1 MVINKR
7 RALRGKRKSKKS
19 FVKSLRFLGV
29 NSAGLKPKLMTFKK
43 VVNDLK
49 PAVFFV
55 EETKYKDVGKL
66 KMDNYV
72 IFELVRQSRDGG
84 GGLALGCVK
93 ELQPV
98 WVREGDDQVEALSVN
113 IFIKQMKIR
122 CCVAYGCQES
132 DSVNRKEAFWK
143 YLDEEIFEANH
154 SESAFILHFDGN
166 LWAGENIIPGD
177 PRPQNRNGKF
187 FKEFLDRHPHLSV
200 VNGLSLCEGLITR
213 SRFRDGKWERS
224 VLDFF
229 VICSRLLPY
238 LKKMVIDERK
248 DYILTNYQNVGVSGK
263 AVDSDH
269 FTEYMDLDLK
279 VESAKPERNEIYNF
293 KEKEG
298 QIKFKQITSNTSEFT
313 DCFKN
318 EKPLLEQV
326 ENWENVLKTACKK
339 AFKKIRIKSRQR
351 MPQKGEVNNLI
362 NERNKLINKSD
373 EPDNRKRIE
382 TIDELISKV
391 EAEENR
397 NKIVNQFKHLNDS
410 SENVNINQV
419 WKQLK
424 KLWPK
429 TGVCLPTA
437 KKNHRGKLVSGASE
451 LKILLAK
458 EYKERLR
465 SRPVRPDLIG
475 MQSIRKRIFEIKM
488 ILSKRKASKK
498 WKMSDLELALAQ
510 LKNNKS
516 RDNDG
521 FINEIFKR
529 NVIGDNLKIS
539 LLLMFNKL
547 KKKKLIPKLMNV
559 SNITT
564 VPKKGSRLLL
574 KNERGI
580 FRVSVL
586 RSILMRMIYNEK
598 YPTIDRNMSDCQMGG
613 RKEKGCN
620 NNIFLIN
627 GIIHEV
633 MKSKKMKSIVL
644 QFYDYAQMFDS
655 INLEYAI
662 SDIYDVGLDDDNL
675 ALIYNANKDI
685 NMAVK
690 TPAGLSARQ
699 SIKDIVLQGDTW
711 GSILASVQVDKIGKD
726 CMEEGHYY
734 LYKGVLP
741 VGFLGLVDD
750 IVGITESGFKAQQLN
765 SFINVKTAEKTLQFG
780 PAKCKSMLVGKDTN
794 NVFNSEMHV
803 DKWVVDHIDNSKTGE
818 ADLVEYFSGKVS
830 IGQTDE
836 QTYLGFVISNK
847 GENMANIRKVK
858 QKSIG
863 TVTQIINKLNSLNLR
878 NYYFECAVLLLN
890 VILRGSILY
899 ACEVYY
905 DLKENELRQIERIE
919 ENFLRQIFKTSKGCP
934 ITQLYLEVGQI
945 PARFEIQKRRLL
957 YLKYLL
963 QQDEKSILFK
973 FIILQIQQPSKGDFV
988 TTCKSDLD
996 FLTITESF
1004 DEIKL
1009 MTKKKFSKILKQRT
1023 RQNALKYLIEKQNKK
1038 GKEIQYSDMRM
1049 SEYLLPSNQE
1059 LTINGKRKLFAVR
1072 NGMIDIPSNFPNTN
1086 VKPICIC
1093 GQTENL
1099 IHIYNCKLLGKTK
1112 KEEFFEKIF
1121 TGSIRQQLKVFNQL
1135 EENLEKREQIL
1146 ASQNLPCD
1154 PSDPLYSSDYSN
1166 G

>member
-1 MVINKR
+1 
-7 RALRGKRKSKKS
+7 
-19 FVKSLRFLGV
+19 
-29 NSAGLKPKLMTFKK
+29 
-43 VVNDLK
+43 
-49 PAVFFV
+49 
-55 EETKYKDVGKL
+55 
-66 KMDNYV
+66 
-72 IFELVRQSRDGG
+72 
-84 GGLALGCVK
+84 
-93 ELQPV
+93 
-98 WVREGDDQVEALSVN
+98 
-113 IFIKQMKIR
+113 
-122 CCVAYGCQES
+122 
-132 DSVNRKEAFWK
+132 
-143 YLDEEIFEANH
+143 
-154 SESAFILHFDGN
+154 
-166 LWAGENIIPGD
+166 
-177 PRPQNRNGKF
+177 
-187 FKEFLDRHPHLSV
+187 
-200 VNGLSLCEGLITR
+200 
-213 SRFRDGKWERS
+213 
-224 VLDFF
+224 
-229 VICSRLLPY
+229 
-238 LKKMVIDERK
+238 
-248 DYILTNYQNVGVSGK
+248 
-263 AVDSDH
+263 
-269 FTEYMDLDLK
+269 
-279 VESAKPERNEIYNF
+279 
-293 KEKEG
+293 
-298 QIKFKQITSNTSEFT
+298 
-313 DCFKN
+313 
-318 EKPLLEQV
+318 
-326 ENWENVLKTACKK
+326 
-339 AFKKIRIKSRQR
+339 

-397 NKIVNQFKHLNDS
+397 NKIVNQFKYLNDS

-675 ALIYNANKDI
+675 ALIYNANKDT
-685 NMAVK
+685 NMDVK

-699 SIKDIVLQGDTW
+699 SIKDNVLQGDTW
-711 GSILASVQVDKIGKD
+711 GSILASFQVDKIGKD

-741 VGFLGLVDD
+741 VGFLGLVED

-847 GENMANIRKVK
+847 GENMANIRKGK

-863 TVTQIINKLNSLNLR
+863 TVTQIINKLNSLNLLL
-878 NYYFECAVLLLN
+878 FCAVLLLN

-905 DLKENELRQIERIE
+905 DLKEN
-919 ENFLRQIFKTSKGCP
+919 
-934 ITQLYLEVGQI
+934 
-945 PARFEIQKRRLL
+945 
-957 YLKYLL
+957 
-963 QQDEKSILFK
+963 
-973 FIILQIQQPSKGDFV
+973 
-988 TTCKSDLD
+988 
-996 FLTITESF
+996 
-1004 DEIKL
+1004 
-1009 MTKKKFSKILKQRT
+1009 
-1023 RQNALKYLIEKQNKK
+1023 
-1038 GKEIQYSDMRM
+1038 
-1049 SEYLLPSNQE
+1049 
-1059 LTINGKRKLFAVR
+1059 
-1072 NGMIDIPSNFPNTN
+1072 
-1086 VKPICIC
+1086 
-1093 GQTENL
+1093 
-1099 IHIYNCKLLGKTK
+1099 
-1112 KEEFFEKIF
+1112 
-1121 TGSIRQQLKVFNQL
+1121 
-1135 EENLEKREQIL
+1135 
-1146 ASQNLPCD
+1146 
-1154 PSDPLYSSDYSN
+1154 
-1166 G
+1166 